1 MMKNDEKMEIKFHS
15 MKILNDILCNFNS
28 IYFNPNS
35 VDFKFDL
42 IQIPLK
48 FNLNSI
54 ELNQI
59 QID

>member
-1 MMKNDEKMEIKFHS
+1 
-15 MKILNDILCNFNS
+15 LNDILCNFNS